1 MDGLATASPHIGATA
16 TQVQQ
21 LGLTTFTYTTGGAG
35 DIQGLA
41 DRGGSGG
48 VPRQHQNLHAAAH
61 GVQIQGLQPA
71 QRPTGHG
78 MVIAQPPTA
87 QLPPMSTS
95 RQGKPDDT
103 RIFLLLAQYV
113 RVYSVIKIVDT
124 PWLWLVS
131 LGMRVNVGVEQQ
143 GSEKHVTE
151 G

>member
-48 VPRQHQNLHAAAH
+48 VPRQHQNLHASAH
-61 GVQIQGLQPA
+61 GVQIQAGLQSA
-71 QRPTGHG
+71 QRHG

-95 RQGKPDDT
+95 RQQGKPD
-103 RIFLLLAQYV
+103 IFFVAQCEC
-113 RVYSVIKIVDT
+113 I
-124 PWLWLVS
+124 
-131 LGMRVNVGVEQQ
+131 Q
-143 GSEKHVTE
+143 
-151 G
+151 

>member
-48 VPRQHQNLHAAAH
+48 VPRHPNLHAAAH

-71 QRPTGHG
+71 QRPAGHG

-95 RQGKPDDT
+95 RQGKPDD
-103 RIFLLLAQYV
+103 IKFLLLAQQV
-113 RVYSVIKIVDT
+113 CQCI
-124 PWLWLVS
+124 
-131 LGMRVNVGVEQQ
+131 Q
-143 GSEKHVTE
+143 
-151 G
+151 